1 MHEVA
6 YFKWFS
12 LHHSKAGF
20 QKCPSGSRVIG
31 SEDKR
36 VFGTDFRDRHL
47 VAWHPSMPA
56 SQETVGPAHCGPYHA
71 RVQNSW
77 AFVYALLTFRG
88 LIRHCKWTVCV
99 YLLKVIWARTASCQ
113 SRRPV
118 FLAPGFG
125 WKSWGLSYD
134 SWEIA
139 YQTWPGYN
147 YTCVPPCREILI
159 RWSTVDGKRVLSAM
173 PQGPGFS
180 EAAILKHKRWA
191 TAVFLNPL

>member
-1 MHEVA
+1 MKLHTLNGSVYTTVKLVFRSAPAEVGLSTVKTA
-6 YFKWFS
+6 RLWHWLPWQTPGCLAPEHASITRDCWPSPLWS
-12 LHHSKAGF
+12 LSCQGA
-20 QKCPSGSRVIG
+20 
-31 SEDKR
+31 E
-36 VFGTDFRDRHL
+36 L
-47 VAWHPSMPA
+47 
-56 SQETVGPAHCGPYHA
+56 
-71 RVQNSW
+71 W

-125 WKSWGLSYD
+125 WKSWGLPYD

-147 YTCVPPCREILI
+147 YTYVPPCREILI
-159 RWSTVDGKRVLSAM
+159 RWTTVDGKRVPSAM
-173 PQGPGFS
+173 PQCPGFL

-191 TAVFLNPL
+191 TVVFLNPL